1 VLRETCALL
10 KGSGSRRLIYDHVT
24 HNTSYII
31 RGADAAVF
39 TFYALPFTYPMPHLN
54 VEIKA
59 RCANQQAIRD
69 ILRAR
74 GADFRGTDYQTD
86 TYFNVGHGRLKLRE
100 GNIENALVYYE
111 RDDQAGPKQ
120 AHVTLYPTTPDSGL
134 KEILTKAL
142 STLVVVEKQREIYF
156 IENIKFHLD
165 TVARLGT
172 FVEIEAIDTDGT
184 VGQEQ
189 LLAQCRAFLELL
201 QISSNDL
208 IAVSYSDLLLAE
220 RV

>member
-1 VLRETCALL
+1 
-10 KGSGSRRLIYDHVT
+10 
-24 HNTSYII
+24 
-31 RGADAAVF
+31 
-39 TFYALPFTYPMPHLN
+39 MPHLN
-54 VEIKA
+54 IEIKA
-59 RCANQQAIRD
+59 RCADQQAIRD

-74 GADFRGTDYQTD
+74 GADFRGTDYQRD
-86 TYFNVGHGRLKLRE
+86 TYFNVGYGRLKLRE

-120 AHVTLYPTTPDSGL
+120 AHVTLYSTTPDSGL
-134 KEILTKAL
+134 KEILTKVL
-142 STLVVVEKQREIYF
+142 SPLVVVEKRREIYF
-156 IENIKFHLD
+156 VENIKFHLD
-165 TVARLGT
+165 TVAGLGT

-208 IAVSYSDLLLAE
+208 VAVSYSDLLLAE